1 MFTDIEKTLTRDEI
15 RKCIAYSNSSINGE
29 NEEEQNAHLNLR
41 NAYVEYIEAW
51 NIFKN
56 FEGDDNRKIMMEK
69 KEKVR
74 QLVETYKDILADG
87 NVLLAMKAA
96 YLDVENRK

>member
-15 RKCIAYSNSSINGE
+15 RKCIAYSNPLINVE
-29 NEEEQNAHLNLR
+29 NEEEQKAHWNLR

-56 FEGDDNRKIMMEK
+56 FEGDDNKKIMMEK

-74 QLVETYKDILADG
+74 MLAEKYKDALAG
-87 NVLLAMKAA
+87 GGILLAMRAA
-96 YLDVENRK
+96 YIDAENRK

>member
-1 MFTDIEKTLTRDEI
+1 MFTDIEKTLTRDDI
-15 RKCIAYSNSSINGE
+15 RKCIAYSNPSSNVE
-29 NEEEQNAHLNLR
+29 NEEEQMAHWKLR